1 MLKSCMRSNG
11 FDIYTTPVYT
21 SAEPDELYRYFDGI
35 FQDKEYSTLLNIAR
49 ILSDPDTKIWEFKG
63 GTYALCVLLKF
74 EEDLNRSE
82 HDIKEINILIDQ
94 IFENYLHHKAY
105 IDQIRNPMYLF
116 YNQDHN
122 EFKNRHLNMMY
133 ARNTV
138 RENFTTY
145 IKDTFEH
152 PHQHNGFIHY
162 LEDCMEHEQAIEVMV
177 YFHDILNDPIAYKIE
192 DFYLILRMG
201 YSHLDSREIVI
212 DILERI
218 EEEIPVAIID
228 NPHLESLLMVA
239 RIEYPRT
246 QQDFGG
252 I

>member
-1 MLKSCMRSNG
+1 M
-11 FDIYTTPVYT
+11 
-21 SAEPDELYRYFDGI
+21 
-35 FQDKEYSTLLNIAR
+35 
-49 ILSDPDTKIWEFKG
+49 
-63 GTYALCVLLKF
+63 
-74 EEDLNRSE
+74 
-82 HDIKEINILIDQ
+82 IDQ

-192 DFYLILRMG
+192 DFDLILRMG

-239 RIEYPRT
+239 RIEYLRT